1 MKSIY
6 RKYSS
11 NSINDESIHK
21 SYHATIES
29 NVHFNSFM
37 IAMIPVI
44 RYNYKKIYNPTLTI
58 DEFEDVCNDVFEQ
71 CLKTMSN
78 KIVFEDKN
86 QTMVYVSAIVET
98 VILKKIK
105 YYNNISNMDLC
116 GLENNLIASSFSST
130 QVLLKIHA
138 KEMLELLVNSFTN
151 SIRFIGQERNV
162 CLIIFDSMMKEEDIN
177 KKYLSMKYN
186 LDAEFYVNYVSVM
199 IKKILYKF
207 KDIKLNDITDIIHE
221 GRVQYNWRKSQNQT
235 NVIGSS

>member
-1 MKSIY
+1 
-6 RKYSS
+6 
-11 NSINDESIHK
+11 
-21 SYHATIES
+21 
-29 NVHFNSFM
+29 
-37 IAMIPVI
+37 
-44 RYNYKKIYNPTLTI
+44 
-58 DEFEDVCNDVFEQ
+58 
-71 CLKTMSN
+71 
-78 KIVFEDKN
+78 
-86 QTMVYVSAIVET
+86 
-98 VILKKIK
+98 
-105 YYNNISNMDLC
+105 
-116 GLENNLIASSFSST
+116 
-130 QVLLKIHA
+130 
-138 KEMLELLVNSFTN
+138 MLELLVNSFTN